1 MSQTAARKQE
11 DHIVNSII
19 GEGSEFKGEFK
30 INGLLRVDGKFTGTI
45 VTDGKVLIG
54 QAGEA
59 LTDIEARTVII
70 GGIVRGN
77 IYATERVILLSTGK
91 VTGNIITPGIVMEE
105 GSIFEGQ
112 CVINKKADKSAKAS

>member
-19 GEGSEFKGEFK
+19 GEGSAFKGEFK